1 MVDYANK
8 TLIGQIEVLERVNE
22 FLVDEVSTSTSDL
35 IDNPRTLREIRR
47 NSEAIT
53 NIMRFIL
60 ELDTK
65 EKAPAEAEAQ

>member
-1 MVDYANK
+1 MK
-8 TLIGQIEVLERVNE
+8 PL
-22 FLVDEVSTSTSDL
+22 STSDL
-35 IDNPRTLREIRR
+35 MDNPRKLRETRR

>member
-1 MVDYANK
+1 MVERVK
-8 TLIGQIEVLERVNE
+8 RILVGQIDVLERVNE
-22 FLVDEVSTSTSDL
+22 LLVDEVSTSTYDL

-60 ELDTK
+60 ELDK